1 MREAGF
7 NGKRITRTHFNGK
20 SQVCNIELILMGEES
35 WIQQEK
41 KDNQESFQWE
51 ITGNH
56 RFTILGLF
64 KWGIKFEGSWI
75 QQEKKR

>member
-7 NGKRITRTHFNGK
+7 NEKRITRTYFNGK
-20 SQVCNIELILMGEES
+20 LQVCNIELILMGEGS
-35 WIQQEK
+35 QIQQEK

-51 ITGNH
+51 ISTGNH

-64 KWGIKFEGSWI
+64 EWGIKFEGS
-75 QQEKKR
+75 